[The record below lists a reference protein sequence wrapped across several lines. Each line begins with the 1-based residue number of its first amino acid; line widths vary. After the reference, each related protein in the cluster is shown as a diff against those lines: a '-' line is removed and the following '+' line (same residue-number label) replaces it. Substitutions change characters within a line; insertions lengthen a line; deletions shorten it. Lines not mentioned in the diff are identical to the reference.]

1 MEKSFFINKQKSLP
15 VPRRLLEGVEIWKI
29 ISNGKKIEA
38 ATLTLGPEKFS
49 IHINTKQK
57 RAAFFL
63 RRGSSAESTHHDA
76 DGMAINGRDQDKRV
90 IDIGAI
96 DRIQRGQT
104 SIIGG
109 KRQSDTAL
117 VVGNNG
123 QQKQE
128 QVTPDR
134 SFSIIFRGER
144 QLDLMAKD
152 CMDRDEILDALDHII
167 LTYQE
172 AKLKVAHDVLL
183 LRYVWLDADKV
194 SILRSLDLTLSLAL
208 VHLTEIWFCAP
219 PKKNR
224 KKLIGSTVLSWVG
237 S

>member
-1 MEKSFFINKQKSLP
+1 MEKSSFITNQKALP
-15 VPRRLLEGVEIWKI
+15 VPDRLLDGVDIWMI
-29 ISNGKKIEA
+29 LSNGKKITP
-38 ATLTLGPEKFS
+38 ATLTLGPEKFT
-49 IHINTKQK
+49 IYINVKQK
-57 RAAFFL
+57 RSGFFM
-63 RRGSSAESTHHDA
+63 RRVSSADSTHHDA
-76 DGMAINGRDQDKRV
+76 NGMSISGKDRDNRV

-109 KRQSDTAL
+109 KRQSDTAI
-117 VVGNNG
+117 VVGAG
-123 QQKQE
+123 QGATQE

-134 SFSIIFRGER
+134 SFSIIFRGEK

-152 CMDRDEILDALDHII
+152 CMDRDEVLDALDHII

-194 SILRSLDLTLSLAL
+194 SLTSRANTDRRR
-208 VHLTEIWFCAP
+208 VSCF
-219 PKKNR
+219 
-224 KKLIGSTVLSWVG
+224 
-237 S
+237 